1 MAKAT
6 RDEPWS
12 VSELSGQ
19 LGQWIRKLGDVWI
32 VGELTQVQV
41 RPGRVSFLTLKD
53 HDKNQSMT
61 LTASSGVVSGDI
73 SAGDSVI
80 VHGHAQWWSTR
91 GTLSLRVDEV
101 TAVGEGTQA
110 ENLRSLESDLEAE
123 GLFEP
128 RHKIPLP
135 RIPSK
140 IALITAKG
148 SDAEKDIINVGRD
161 RWPDVNFFTQP
172 VPVQGARTVVEVVS
186 AIQASDADPDVDVI
200 ICARGGGSSEDL
212 LPWSDE
218 KIVRAAFASRTP
230 IISAIGHENDC
241 PLLDRVADLR
251 AATPTDAAKRA
262 VPDIAAELAGLDQ
275 AMERIRSH
283 AAREIDRCMSTID
296 YEESLLAKSV
306 DSLLTGS
313 HRDLDNA
320 WSRIHNAASSLV
332 AKSTADIDRLESM
345 LDSLDHFKV
354 LERGYLTA
362 IRADDGTAVEIP
374 ASGDRLVITNKYT
387 TFEAVVI

>member
-32 VGELTQVQV
+32 TGELTQVQV

-53 HDKNQSMT
+53 HNKNQSMT

-313 HRDLDNA
+313 YRDLDNA
-320 WSRIHNAASSLV
+320 WSRIHNSASNLV